1 MKLLSKEKKG
11 PRLELYER
19 CAIACD
25 VTCIAEGE
33 RDRIFW
39 NLPLAGTRSL

>member
-1 MKLLSKEKKG
+1 MKLLNKEKEG
-11 PRLELYER
+11 PRLELYEC

-25 VTCIAEGE
+25 VTCIADCE

-39 NLPLAGTRSL
+39 NLPLHGFRSL